1 MWAVSSHALPVVV
14 RSSTSVHYPLKILKG
29 PNLFQHIQMQ
39 QFFLVIWHPILP
51 SKRSDRIV
59 GPPVL
64 FQDHTTWEL
73 IEKWIW
79 SRNIWGLF
87 FSILYIGDDVI
98 ILWCY
103 HNTYHIFFSRER
115 ALWNTVNVWDH
126 VWRVTWRC
134 FEHFGWSAC
143 VRSIEF
149 PVLLKLVWQDFPVHS
164 CKLCLQQF
172 AAEFVSI
179 RRCVSYWSC
188 LSVYCFYKLIWSA
201 PTITEK
207 SLWESKVVF
216 IFSCN
221 SWVPS

>member
-1 MWAVSSHALPVVV
+1 M
-14 RSSTSVHYPLKILKG
+14 
-29 PNLFQHIQMQ
+29 
-39 QFFLVIWHPILP
+39 
-51 SKRSDRIV
+51 
-59 GPPVL
+59 
-64 FQDHTTWEL
+64 
-73 IEKWIW
+73 
-79 SRNIWGLF
+79 
-87 FSILYIGDDVI
+87 

-103 HNTYHIFFSRER
+103 YNTYHIFFSRER

-126 VWRVTWRC
+126 MWRVTWRC
-134 FEHFGWSAC
+134 FEQFGWSAC

-149 PVLLKLVWQDFPVHS
+149 PVLLKLVWQDFPAHS

-179 RRCVSYWSC
+179 RRCVSCWSC
-188 LSVYCFYKLIWSA
+188 PSVYCFYKLIWSA

-221 SWVPS
+221 SWVPSENSASFSNFSCSSPPPPPFTKLHASNDVFRWGYGLGICEL